1 VKDLVNELIHTH
13 LKHEGG
19 YKFSVT
25 FDELPG
31 TFHADEVAPLGN
43 GWGPSPAMMLSSA
56 VGHCLSSSLLF
67 CLEKSKV
74 PVKDVATDVET
85 SLRRNEKGRWRVGD
99 IKVKLN
105 VTISDSDKEKLDMCR
120 SMFEDFCIVTESVRE
135 GIKVDVKVEKD

>member
-1 VKDLVNELIHTH
+1 MVNELIHTH
-13 LKHEGG
+13 LTHEGG

-31 TFHADEVAPLGN
+31 TFHADEEEPVGK
-43 GWGPSPAMMLSSA
+43 GWGPSPAMMISSA

-85 SLRRNEKGRWRVGD
+85 SIKRNERGRWRVGD
-99 IKVKLN
+99 IKVNLH
-105 VTISDSDKEKLDMCR
+105 VTINDSDKEKLERCKGI
-120 SMFEDFCIVTESVRE
+120 FEDFCIVTESVRQ
-135 GIKVDVKVEKD
+135 GIKIDVNVQKD

>member
-1 VKDLVNELIHTH
+1 MVNELIHTH

-31 TFHADEVAPLGN
+31 TFHADEEEPLGK

-85 SLRRNEKGRWRVGD
+85 SLRRNDRGRWRIGD

-105 VTISDSDKEKLDMCR
+105 VTVSSSDKEKLDRCGGI
-120 SMFEDFCIVTESVRE
+120 FEDFCIVTESVRE
-135 GIKVDVKVEKD
+135 GINIDVKVEKA